1 MLITEN
7 EFHQKINTGE
17 FPVIVSFGASWS
29 GNAEMLFIM
38 LQDLDDEFEGQVDL
52 CLADVED
59 NRELAEQY
67 GISEVPTT
75 LIINNGEV
83 VDFFAGMI
91 SKGRIRSKIESCLVF

>member
-7 EFHQKINTGE
+7 EFHQKINVGRS
-17 FPVIVSFGASWS
+17 PVIICFGATWS
-29 GNAEMLFIM
+29 GNGEMLFNM
-38 LQDLDDEFEGQVDL
+38 LQDLDDEFKEQVDV

-83 VDFFAGMI
+83 VDFFAGML
-91 SKGRIRSKIESCLVF
+91 SKGRIRRKIEALLVY